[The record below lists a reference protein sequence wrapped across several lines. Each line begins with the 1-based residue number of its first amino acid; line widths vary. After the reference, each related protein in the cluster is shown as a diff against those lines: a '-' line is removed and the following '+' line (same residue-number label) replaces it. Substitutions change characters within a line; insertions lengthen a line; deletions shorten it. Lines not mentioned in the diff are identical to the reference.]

1 MSRLVKFNKYKSEI
15 KESEEEEFTY
25 SLPEISDAL
34 DSVEDKLID
43 YIEIHNIEILD
54 IDHDETHDGKVIL
67 KPIIGEYSDLVYDYN
82 TDLNDLISEELSK
95 SGNDGLKPRFNSDV
109 IFNAID
115 LVSSNFWRYVN
126 DVSMDNIE
134 MGYETRSGDF
144 NEITVTFR
152 INPGSLKNVEILSIN
167 FKEWKKDVLGQIAK
181 SITRKFKYI

>member
-25 SLPEISDAL
+25 SLDEISDAL
-34 DSVEDKLID
+34 DSVEDELIN

-54 IDHDETHDGKVIL
+54 VDHEETRDYGVIL
-67 KPIIGEYSDLVYDYN
+67 KPIIGEYSDLVYEYN
-82 TDLNDLISEELSK
+82 TDLNDLILEKLSK

-115 LVSSNFWRYVN
+115 LVSSNFGRYVN

-134 MGYETRSGDF
+134 IDYETRSRDF
-144 NEITVTFR
+144 NEITVTFLIDR
-152 INPGSLKNVEILSIN
+152 RSLKNVEILSIN
-167 FKEWKKDVLGQIAK
+167 FKEWKKEVLGQIVK
-181 SITRKFKYI
+181 NITRKFKYI

>member
-82 TDLNDLISEELSK
+82 TDLNDLISEE
-95 SGNDGLKPRFNSDV
+95 
-109 IFNAID
+109 
-115 LVSSNFWRYVN
+115 
-126 DVSMDNIE
+126 NI
-134 MGYETRSGDF
+134 
-144 NEITVTFR
+144 N
-152 INPGSLKNVEILSIN
+152 
-167 FKEWKKDVLGQIAK
+167 
-181 SITRKFKYI
+181 